1 MNNTITYWKFNS
13 VSRIKIQCCGKMVV
27 NDIKLDKVRTMGNI
41 LNPTKENSFEI
52 LVNFKDKDIFVDK
65 THFIEKMST
74 KMNTD
79 KRFIAVTRPRRFGK
93 TVTAHMLLA
102 YYSKEYEGHKIFDE
116 LEIANISNYTEHL
129 NKYDVIYIDMNFI
142 SSLYKGYLKNNK
154 VSGVETLIDYLE
166 YAIINDLRV
175 REDFAECFNKH
186 EIENTGLLK
195 ALSTLRNDLNAQFI
209 FIMDEWDLIYRDYR
223 NDTKL
228 QEDFIELLRGL
239 FKSDGGKACFAL
251 AYLTGILPIKK
262 YNSQSALN
270 NFDEFN
276 MLSSGDLAPY
286 FGFTEE
292 EVADIV
298 KSPDCKVSHQNL
310 KEWYEGYKIKGI
322 DIYNPNSVCKAVSRN
337 ECISYWSKTSS
348 NDEVVRLI
356 NMDFDGVKK
365 DVMNL
370 IEGARVL
377 FDFSNFQN
385 DMVTIKNKNDVFSLL
400 VCLGYLGCSD
410 IGSDSDYKQAYVPNK
425 EIKQALMG
433 IIKDQEWYEKIE
445 NFKRSEGLLKAI
457 LELDATTVATLIQD
471 VHNSPAVAL
480 LDYNDE
486 ESLTYCVMTGLLWST
501 LGKYI
506 THREEQAGKGRV
518 DLVYEPAI
526 KGTTPLILIEF
537 KYDGSAEEAI
547 AQIKKQEYFKR
558 YTGQYRN
565 IIIVGINYSTK
576 TKDHQ
581 CLIEKM
587 D

>member
-116 LEIANISNYTEHL
+116 LEIANISTYTEHL

-166 YAIINDLRV
+166 YAIINDLRE

-195 ALSTLRNDLNAQFI
+195 ALSTLRNDLNAKFI

-262 YNSQSALN
+262 YNSQSTLN
-270 NFDEFN
+270 NFKEYN
-276 MLSSGDLAPY
+276 MLTPEPFETY

-292 EVADIV
+292 EVAEIV
-298 KSPDCKVSHQNL
+298 KSPDCTLSYQEL
-310 KEWYEGYKIKGI
+310 KKWYKGYKLNGI
-322 DIYNPNSVCKAVSRN
+322 DIYNPNSVVSAVCRN

-348 NDEVVRLI
+348 NDEVSRLI
-356 NMDFDGVKK
+356 NMDFDGIKE
-365 DVMNL
+365 DIINL
-370 IEGARVL
+370 IEGDEVT
-377 FDFSNFQN
+377 FSCVNFQN
-385 DMVTIKNKNDVFSLL
+385 DMVTLKNKNDVFSLL
-400 VCLGYLGCSD
+400 VCLGYLGCAET
-410 IGSDSDYKQAYVPNK
+410 KNQFRKVAYVPNA
-425 EIKQALMG
+425 EIKAVLLDIVREQN
-433 IIKDQEWYEKIE
+433 WYERIE
-445 NFKRSEGLLKAI
+445 TIKRSENLLKAI
-457 LELDATTVATLIQD
+457 KELDGTTVATIIQD
-471 VHNSPAVAL
+471 IHNSSAVSL

-501 LGKYI
+501 LDDYSY
-506 THREEQAGKGRV
+506 HREDQAGKGRV
-518 DLVYEPAI
+518 DLVYEPL
-526 KGTTPLILIEF
+526 TRRHPLILIEF

-581 CLIEKM
+581 CLIEKIA
-587 D
+587 